1 MRVCKNFL
9 KAIQDYPCENK
20 TNILNNK
27 KQPDTPKGRI
37 VCIWRASAPKFEPFA
52 KISKDNPEKVEF
64 ETETEID
71 KTGTVNKKAETKN
84 NQKCR
89 HKVQNKKLTP
99 AIQKFSN
106 HIEFIDYIPI
116 HEIIT
121 YRHLFAYGFYVE

>member
-1 MRVCKNFL
+1 MFAFGGAN
-9 KAIQDYPCENK
+9 AH
-20 TNILNNK
+20 
-27 KQPDTPKGRI
+27 
-37 VCIWRASAPKFEPFA
+37 KFEPLA
-52 KISKDNPEKVEF
+52 KISKDNPEKVEI
-64 ETETEID
+64 ETEID
-71 KTGTVNKKAETKN
+71 KTGTINEKAETKN